1 MQALLI
7 HKCAPFHYFTSQAFL
22 NSHLFITSHF
32 YTIVSILYQFENIF
46 NLHNIAYFL
55 CPWAFKEIVWTF
67 YQNNILM
74 QAIFMYVYRHTLYL
88 LLAFSSASADIVCTL
103 LLYWGNFQ
111 YCRHLFNLCRHFV
124 CIPSSYQ
131 SANHLSHHLCHV
143 IILTCRCLFILI

>member
-55 CPWAFKEIVWTF
+55 CPRAFKEIVWTF

-74 QAIFMYVYRHTLYL
+74 QAIFMYVCGHTSYL
-88 LLAFSSASADIVCTL
+88 LLAFSSASPVSSSLSCHIFNML
-103 LLYWGNFQ
+103 L
-111 YCRHLFNLCRHFV
+111 
-124 CIPSSYQ
+124 S
-131 SANHLSHHLCHV
+131 CHV
-143 IILTCRCLFILI
+143 NLNLSNPAHVNHVNMI